1 MRYLKKNNFK
11 WEYLE
16 DAELT
21 GAYDMPELM
30 SVHDVDIHDAVPFN
44 LLRSEKHPENK
55 WGHCYTYDYQFE
67 RLWNNA
73 WKYLDLLKRFKGMI
87 GPDFSILLN
96 MPAAQQI
103 WNCWR
108 NKVLTWFFQ
117 SNGVLTIPNVGYSDE
132 TSYGWAFDGI
142 PERSVLAVTSQG
154 CMGHDYIAK
163 RAFLNGLHE
172 LTRQKQPER
181 LIVYGEFPEAWK
193 ERFPMPITV
202 VPSYA
207 RANLRRE
214 A

>member
-73 WKYLDLLKRFKGMI
+73 WRYLDLLKRFKGMI
-87 GPDFSILLN
+87 GPLLN

-108 NKVLTWFFQ
+108 NKVLTWFFSKQ
-117 SNGVLTIPNVGYSDE
+117 RSPDNPECWIQRRDELWLGIRWYSRE
-132 TSYGWAFDGI
+132 
-142 PERSVLAVTSQG
+142 
-154 CMGHDYIAK
+154 K
-163 RAFLNGLHE
+163 RAGGDQSGLHG
-172 LTRQKQPER
+172 P
-181 LIVYGEFPEAWK
+181 
-193 ERFPMPITV
+193 
-202 VPSYA
+202 
-207 RANLRRE
+207 
-214 A
+214 